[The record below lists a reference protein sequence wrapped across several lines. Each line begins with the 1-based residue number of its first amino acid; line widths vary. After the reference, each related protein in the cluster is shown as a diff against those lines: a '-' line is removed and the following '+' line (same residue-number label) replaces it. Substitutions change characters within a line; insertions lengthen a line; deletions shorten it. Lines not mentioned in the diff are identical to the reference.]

1 MPNAVQ
7 DKSEA
12 LAVRIVNLWKYLL
25 RHQEYDISRQ
35 VKRSGT
41 SVGANICE
49 ALHAS
54 SKKDFLNKM
63 YISYKELG
71 ETKYWLRILSKTELI
86 THDSF
91 TSLNSDCE
99 ELDRIIASIIKTTKE
114 NINNSSTNTEQE
126 EEEGKET
133 NS

>member
-25 RHQEYDISRQ
+25 KHQEYDISRQ
-35 VKRSGT
+35 VKRSGA

-49 ALHAS
+49 ALYAS

-63 YISYKELG
+63 YIAYKELG
-71 ETKYWLRILSKTELI
+71 ETKYWLRVLYKTELI
-86 THDSF
+86 DTPSYS
-91 TSLNSDCE
+91 SLHSDCE
-99 ELDRIIASIIKTTKE
+99 ELDKIISSIIKTTKD
-114 NINNSSTNTEQE
+114 NINNNVNPE
-126 EEEGKET
+126 
-133 NS
+133 